1 MEGFIGEIRAFSGN
15 YAPQGW
21 HFCDGALLSV
31 SEYEALY
38 SLIGNIYGGSYPN
51 NFALPNL
58 IGRLP
63 ISQGTG
69 AGLTARTTGQTGG
82 VETFTLLTTNIPAH
96 THRFLISTAGTA
108 TKTPNSAAFL
118 ASMNS
123 PEATVLG
130 YLPGTPSGATKI
142 TMDPTSVFP
151 TGGGLP
157 HNHLMPCLAISY
169 IICLIGLY
177 PSQG

>member
-15 YAPQGW
+15 YAPEGW
-21 HFCDGALLSV
+21 HLCDGSILSI
-31 SEYEALY
+31 SSYSALY
-38 SLIGNIYGGSYPN
+38 SLIGNSYGGSYPN

-63 ISQGTG
+63 VAQGTG
-69 AGLTARTTGQTGG
+69 AGLTARTIGQTGG
-82 VETFTLLTTNIPAH
+82 VETVTLQTANIPAH
-96 THRFLISTAGTA
+96 NHRFSVSTAGTA
-108 TKTPNSAAFL
+108 TKTPGPTTFL

-130 YLPGTPSGATKI
+130 YLPGTPSGATQI
-142 TMDPTSVFP
+142 TMDATSILP
-151 TGGGLP
+151 IGGVP
-157 HNHLMPCLAISY
+157 HNNMMPGLAINY
-169 IICLIGLY
+169 IICLSGLY

>member
-21 HFCDGALLSV
+21 HLCDGALLSV
-31 SEYEALY
+31 GEYSALY
-38 SLIGNIYGGSYPN
+38 SLIGNIYGGNQN

-63 ISQGTG
+63 VSQGTG
-69 AGLTARTTGQTGG
+69 VGLSTRTAGESAGT
-82 VETFTLLTTNIPAH
+82 ETSTLLMKNLPVH
-96 THRFLISTAGTA
+96 NHRFSVSTAGTA
-108 TKTPNSAAFL
+108 TKTPGPTTFL
-118 ASMNS
+118 ASMSS

-130 YLPGTPSGATKI
+130 YLPGTPSGATPI
-142 TMDPTSVFP
+142 TMDTTSILP
-151 TGGGLP
+151 IGSGMP
-157 HNHLMPCLAISY
+157 HNNMMPSLAINY

>member
-21 HFCDGALLSV
+21 HFCDGTLLSV
-31 SEYEALY
+31 NGYEALY
-38 SLIGNIYGGSYPN
+38 SLIGNIYGGSSPN

-63 ISQGTG
+63 VAQGTG
-69 AGLTARTTGQTGG
+69 VGLTTRVTGQTGG
-82 VETFTLLTTNIPAH
+82 VETFQLDTSSIPAH
-96 THRFLISTAGTA
+96 THGFMISTAGTA
-108 TKTPNSAAFL
+108 TKIPGPTTFL

-130 YLPGTPSGATKI
+130 YLPGTPSGASKI
-142 TMDPTSVFP
+142 TMDPTSILP

-157 HNHLMPCLAISY
+157 HNNLMPCLAINY
-169 IICLIGLY
+169 IICLVGLY